1 MKICVYCSSSDELD
15 SKYYKEGRAFG
26 RELAKR
32 GHSLVY
38 GGYCKGIMAAVA
50 EGVHE
55 NGGEITAVVPKV
67 FDREG
72 FTYEGCTR
80 VIKTPDMNSRKKTM
94 EAEAEAIAV
103 LPGGIGTM
111 DEFFEALVLKT
122 IGEFDK
128 PVGVLNTA
136 GCYDILVQLLDR
148 STEDG
153 FLSTSNRE
161 CARFFTDADV
171 MLDHLEKESGLYD
184 YPFIP
189 LWDEASEILILGSF
203 PSVKSRET
211 GFFYGHPQNRFWKML
226 AGVFEDEVP
235 LDIEQK
241 KEFLHRHHIALW
253 DVIASCEITGSS
265 DSSIRNAV
273 PTDLGIILDNAPI
286 RRVYINGR
294 TAEKYYKKYTAKT
307 TELPAETLPS
317 TSPANAAW
325 SLPRLIEAWSIIRQI
340 SPSSEEA
347 RS

>member
-1 MKICVYCSSSDELD
+1 MRICVYCSSSDGLD
-15 SKYYKEGRAFG
+15 SKYYEEGRAFG

-94 EAEAEAIAV
+94 EAEAKAIAV

-161 CARFFTDADV
+161 CARFFTDA
-171 MLDHLEKESGLYD
+171 
-184 YPFIP
+184 
-189 LWDEASEILILGSF
+189 
-203 PSVKSRET
+203 
-211 GFFYGHPQNRFWKML
+211 
-226 AGVFEDEVP
+226 
-235 LDIEQK
+235 
-241 KEFLHRHHIALW
+241 EFLLTRLMRGVTATYSYMLQ
-253 DVIASCEITGSS
+253 SC
-265 DSSIRNAV
+265 
-273 PTDLGIILDNAPI
+273 LHI
-286 RRVYINGR
+286 RRTI
-294 TAEKYYKKYTAKT
+294 
-307 TELPAETLPS
+307 
-317 TSPANAAW
+317 
-325 SLPRLIEAWSIIRQI
+325 
-340 SPSSEEA
+340 
-347 RS
+347 

>member
-1 MKICVYCSSSDELD
+1 MRICVYCSSSDGLD
-15 SKYYKEGRAFG
+15 SKYYEEGRAFG

-94 EAEAEAIAV
+94 EAEADAIAV

-189 LWDEASEILILGSF
+189 PKYSYWAASHQLNQEKQDFST
-203 PSVKSRET
+203 V
-211 GFFYGHPQNRFWKML
+211 
-226 AGVFEDEVP
+226 
-235 LDIEQK
+235 
-241 KEFLHRHHIALW
+241 
-253 DVIASCEITGSS
+253 
-265 DSSIRNAV
+265 
-273 PTDLGIILDNAPI
+273 I
-286 RRVYINGR
+286 RRTVSG
-294 TAEKYYKKYTAKT
+294 KCLPVCLKT
-307 TELPAETLPS
+307 RCLWISSRRRNFFTGTILHYGTL
-317 TSPANAAW
+317 
-325 SLPRLIEAWSIIRQI
+325 
-340 SPSSEEA
+340 
-347 RS
+347 